1 MEEKLIPLTE
11 AHSALLEKR
20 GVSAEKA
27 AELGWQTC
35 ANRKGDWIAI
45 PFKKGGKIVNWK
57 YRTISGEKKF
67 SQQKGGEQCFYNIEA
82 IEALAKL
89 SPDQQREQTILIVEG
104 EMDCV
109 VALQNGYLAV
119 SVPSGAPDRPT
130 DGEDSVKFNFLDDFP
145 RFVIAVLAVDDDHAG
160 QVLRQE
166 LALRLGW
173 HRCKWAQYPRECKD
187 LNEVQMK
194 YGTKGVQ
201 KVLNEKTHFMN
212 EGGLFTM
219 SQLPAIPDL
228 PTYPVPIGNIAQ
240 MVKLRPQQFISVT
253 GIPSMGKSLFVNCLA
268 ASMAKDYGWKICIAS
283 FEDEPRDG
291 IQEYLRRFYTQKPA
305 KDCLDLDLVEA
316 DAWIDRHF
324 SFIQPDLESDD
335 MTTLK
340 WLLTRMKAAITQHGA
355 RLLIIDPWN
364 EIDHDR
370 PMGMSLTEYTG
381 FAIKELK
388 RLAKRY
394 MVTVLVVAHPAKP
407 EKNKDGA
414 YNVPTLYDISDS
426 SHWYNKSDIGII
438 VHRYEGE
445 VDGDHGTLIRIAKI
459 KKWGVMGMVGDRF
472 LQYVPYR
479 GNYNDYPDFLP
490 RKSKK
495 ETKTKAKPDE
505 NATPQKALDF

>member
-1 MEEKLIPLTE
+1 MAEHLIPLTE
-11 AHSALLEKR
+11 AHSALLESR
-20 GVSAEKA
+20 GISAEKA

-35 ANRKGDWIAI
+35 ADRKGDWIAI
-45 PFKKGGKIVNWK
+45 PFHRGGKIVNWK

-67 SQQKGGEQCFYNIEA
+67 SQMKGGEQCFYNIEA
-82 IEALAKL
+82 IEAIAKL
-89 SPDQQREQTILIVEG
+89 PPEEQRQQTILIVEG

-109 VALQNGYLAV
+109 IALQCGYLAV
-119 SVPSGAPDRPT
+119 SVPSGAPASET
-130 DGEDSVKFNFLDDFP
+130 DGGESAKFSFVDDFP
-145 RFVIAVLAVDDDHAG
+145 RFAIAVLAVDDDPAG
-160 QVLRQE
+160 QVLRKE

-173 HRCKWAQYPRECKD
+173 HRCKWSQYPKGCKD
-187 LNEVQMK
+187 LNDIFMK
-194 YGTKGVQ
+194 YRDKGIRM
-201 KVLNEKTHFMN
+201 VLDQKTHFMS

-219 SQLPAIPDL
+219 SQMPAIPEL

-240 MVKLRPQQFISVT
+240 MIKLRAQQFISVT

-268 ASMAKDYGWKICIAS
+268 ASMAKDYGWKVCIAS

-291 IQEYLRRFYTQKPA
+291 IQEYLRKFYSGRQDA
-305 KDCLDLDLVEA
+305 DDLAIMEA

-340 WLLTRMKAAITQHGA
+340 WLLSRMRAAITQHGA
-355 RLLIIDPWN
+355 KLLIIDPWN

-394 MVTVLVVAHPAKP
+394 MVVVLVVAHPAKP
-407 EKNKDGA
+407 EKNKDGG

-445 VDGDHGTLIRIAKI
+445 TDGDHGTLIRVAKI

-472 LQYVPYR
+472 LQYIPYR
-479 GNYNDYPDFLP
+479 GAYIDYPDFLP
-490 RKSKK
+490 RKTKK
-495 ETKTKAKPDE
+495 ETQKKAKAEEEP
-505 NATPQKALDF
+505 TKQKGLDF

>member
-1 MEEKLIPLTE
+1 MAENLIPLTA
-11 AHSALLEKR
+11 AHSDLLEKR

-35 ANRKGDWIAI
+35 ADRKGDWIAI
-45 PFKKGGKIVNWK
+45 PFKRNGKIVNWK

-67 SQQKGGEQCFYNIEA
+67 SQEKGGEQCFYNLEA

-89 SPDQQREQTILIVEG
+89 TPDQQRDQVILIVEG

-109 VALQNGYLAV
+109 VALANGYLAV

-130 DGEDSVKFNFLDDFP
+130 DGEESVKFKFLDDFP

-173 HRCKWAQYPRECKD
+173 HRCKWSQYPKGCKD
-187 LNEVQMK
+187 LNDVQAK
-194 YGTKGVQ
+194 YGTKGVRM
-201 KVLNEKTHFMN
+201 VLDQKTHFMN

-219 SQLPAIPDL
+219 SQLPAIPEL

-240 MVKLRPQQFISVT
+240 MIKLRPQQFISVT

-268 ASMAKDYGWKICIAS
+268 ASMARDYGWKICIAS

-291 IQEYLRRFYTQKPA
+291 VQQYLRKFYTQR
-305 KDCLDLDLVEA
+305 KDADDVALAEA

-324 SFIQPDLESDD
+324 SFIQPDLESDE

-381 FAIKELK
+381 YAIKELK

-394 MVTVLVVAHPAKP
+394 MVVVLVVAHPAKP
-407 EKNKDGA
+407 DKNKDGG

-426 SHWYNKSDIGII
+426 SHWYNKSDIGVI

-445 VDGDHGTLIRIAKI
+445 QDGDYATLIRVQKI
-459 KKWGVMGMVGDRF
+459 KKWEIMGMTGDRL
-472 LQYVPYR
+472 LQYIPYR
-479 GNYNDYPDFLP
+479 GNYIDYPDFQP
-490 RKSKK
+490 RK
-495 ETKTKAKPDE
+495 TKREPTKKAKADDE
-505 NATPQKALDF
+505 PTKQKGLDL